1 MLGEKIGELIG
12 KIISQRVLDVDCG
25 MKMEATVT
33 ANGKIKN
40 IDVSSVITYWNIREP
55 DGRLYGEGKG
65 ILTTNEGEVVTSKA
79 QGIGKLTK
87 TGGARWIGSIF
98 YNTTSDKKLIYL
110 NNLVGLFE
118 TEVGTNGQVREMIWE
133 WKW

>member
-12 KIISQRVLDVDCG
+12 KITSQRVLDVDCG

-65 ILTTNEGEVVTSKA
+65 ILRTNEGEVVTSKA

-87 TGGARWIGSIF
+87 TGEARWIGSIF

-118 TEVGTNGQVREMIWE
+118 TEVDTNGQVREMIWE
-133 WKW
+133 WK

>member
-55 DGRLYGEGKG
+55 DGRLYGEGK
-65 ILTTNEGEVVTSKA
+65 ES
-79 QGIGKLTK
+79 
-87 TGGARWIGSIF
+87 
-98 YNTTSDKKLIYL
+98 
-110 NNLVGLFE
+110 
-118 TEVGTNGQVREMIWE
+118 
-133 WKW
+133 